1 MPSRPLLRFA
11 FLSLVTAVITIAL
24 KAVAFVLTGSVG
36 LLADALES
44 LVNLVAAGVA
54 LGALMIAR
62 RPPDADHEH
71 GHDKAEYF
79 ASGFE
84 GLLILA
90 AAVAIAVA
98 ALERLRAPT
107 PLEEVPLGLAV
118 SGLAAAVNLLTA
130 LLLLRA
136 GRRYHSIALEA
147 DAHHLLT
154 DVLTSVGVILG
165 VGVVALTGLLWLDPL
180 IALAVA
186 ANIGWMGVRLGWRSV
201 LGLMDTVLPA
211 VDRARIATVLDRYRA
226 EQVQWHAL
234 RTRQAGARKF
244 VEVHLLVPGEWTV
257 QQGHDLAERVEA
269 DIRAAVPRSH
279 VLTHLEPVE
288 DPLSWADVL
297 LDRPSEPVRS
307 TDRTSPG
314 GALPPS
320 A

>member
-1 MPSRPLLRFA
+1 MPPRPLLRFA
-11 FLSLVTAVITIAL
+11 LLSLASAIITIAL
-24 KAVAFVLTGSVG
+24 KAVAFALTGSVG

-44 LVNLVAAGVA
+44 LVNLLAAGVA
-54 LGALMIAR
+54 LGALMVAL
-62 RPPDADHEH
+62 RPPDEDHEH

-90 AAVAIAVA
+90 AAAAIVVA
-98 ALERLRAPT
+98 ALERLHVPM
-107 PLEEVPLGLAV
+107 PLEEVTLGLAV
-118 SGLAAAVNLLTA
+118 SGLAAAVNLVTA
-130 LLLLRA
+130 LLLLQA
-136 GRRYHSIALEA
+136 GRRYHSITLEA

-165 VGVVALTGLLWLDPL
+165 VGAVALTGLLWLDPL

-186 ANIGWMGVRLGWRSV
+186 VNIGWTGLRLVWRSV

-211 VDRARIATVLDRYRA
+211 IDRERIAAVLDRYRA

-244 VEVHLLVPGEWTV
+244 VQVHLLVPGDWTV

-269 DIRAAVPRSH
+269 DIRAVVPQSH

-288 DPLSWADVL
+288 DPLSWADVP
-297 LDRPSEPVRS
+297 LDRPSEPARPAARASRS
-307 TDRTSPG
+307 DAP
-314 GALPPS
+314 PPS